1 MVVQLRTSVV
11 KPRSTGHSR
20 VWVNDSQQQFWFS
33 CRVNISQLGQ
43 PVQSR
48 LSSGLFSGS
57 FQPGFGS
64 IHVGSS
70 FGSRFGRASVGST
83 EVNGWSAVILVRVR
97 FDVRVTSVFRPPKLA
112 HSSTLG

>member
-48 LSSGLFSGS
+48 LSSGS